1 MAFPIIK
8 HLEIP
13 EDLKQCGFS
22 AIRITGKSLIVNY
35 NNNNDNNN
43 NEHKPSSLED
53 EQSDSIV
60 IQYDQKD
67 LAKTEKA
74 IRKKLQEEKSIDS
87 KTVEVFAAR
96 LFDLLLKEAEREYA
110 AAKESAE
117 KERNE
122 KEQIIEE
129 TQKLREAA
137 GNISLEEWQNGLA
150 ERYQTLQN
158 VVQRNMPEIWT
169 GLEFE
174 LSVLRI
180 LNIEGCTLPF
190 IGILLGRPSSGK
202 TLIIYLLRKWYC
214 AYYTDNFTAKSFV
227 SHSTAVTSEEQLQQ
241 IDMLPKIINKLFLT
255 PELSPTFTAK
265 DEDLN
270 QLLGIITRIADG
282 QGLVTNSGAHGQRG
296 YDKNIMF
303 TWVGAAV
310 DIPYK
315 VYKILGNLGAKLY
328 FFRLPFE
335 DKTEEKLLNQCEE
348 DFDTKVKE
356 IQSTLFDYLK
366 WFDIGPNIQIDKSAN
381 NLPKI
386 KWDNKSDDKDAR
398 RYIARLAILLSRL
411 RCVAQTWKTE
421 DTQASE
427 YGYSVSQPE
436 DPSRANTLLYN
447 LARGHALLT
456 GSGRNYITKE
466 DIPIVIKTVL
476 STAQIERVSI
486 FDLLLANKGEL
497 TTSRITESL
506 NMSKPTALRTM
517 AEFKAIGLV
526 DNIEETIINGN
537 VVLQIILK
545 PEFAWFLSEEFQ
557 KLREEFVPM
566 DNKSYLKEG
575 NSKSGS
581 EDGGCKEKFLPYTCN
596 IQEEFFWK
604 IYDKLE
610 EEEEE
615 QQQKSS
621 NHDATTTTTTTMMEI
636 DKNTVSGTEL
646 KKRLVSSNKF
656 SVADAVLIIEEMVE
670 AGKLEKV
677 SFDTYRRRRIVTTT
691 TTTTKDN
698 PIYSKTEGNH
708 SDTGP

>member
-1 MAFPIIK
+1 MTFSEIK
-8 HLEIP
+8 YLEIP
-13 EDLKQCGFS
+13 EALKKHGFAS
-22 AIRITGKSLIVNY
+22 IYITGKSLVVYY
-35 NNNNDNNN
+35 NNNDQRCLESNNPIIIPFN
-43 NEHKPSSLED
+43 N
-53 EQSDSIV
+53 
-60 IQYDQKD
+60 KD
-67 LAKTEKA
+67 LTKTEKA
-74 IRKKLQEEKSIDS
+74 VRKKLAEDNNNVDNKAIEAFTVHLS
-87 KTVEVFAAR
+87 K
-96 LFDLLLKEAEREYA
+96 LLLDEAKKEYA
-110 AAKESAE
+110 AAKDASE
-117 KERNE
+117 KERSE
-122 KEQIIEE
+122 KDKIIQEI
-129 TQKLREAA
+129 QKDRAA
-137 GNISLEEWQNGLA
+137 ALLEMSQEDWRVKLN
-150 ERYQTLQN
+150 ERYQTLRN
-158 VVQRNMPEIWT
+158 IVQKNMPEIWS

-202 TLIIYLLRKWYC
+202 TLIIYLLKKWC
-214 AYYTDNFTAKSFV
+214 STYYTDNFTARSFV
-227 SHSTAVTSEEQLQQ
+227 SHSTAVSSEEQLQQ

-296 YDKNIMF
+296 YDQNIMF

-335 DKTEEKLLNQCEE
+335 DKTEDQLLAQVEE
-348 DFDTKVKE
+348 GNFNDKIKE
-356 IQSTLFDYLK
+356 IQNAVFDYLK
-366 WFDIGPNIQIDKSAN
+366 WFDIGPDLITDKATN

-398 RYIARLAILLSRL
+398 RYIVRLAILLSRL
-411 RCVAQTWKTE
+411 RCVAHTWKTE

-456 GSGRNYITKE
+456 GGGRNYITKE

-557 KLREEFVPM
+557 KLREEFVPI

-581 EDGGCKEKFLPYTCN
+581 EDEGCKEKSPLHTNN
-596 IQEEFFWK
+596 ILLSTLNNNNNDEDSNEEQKQEIFWK
-604 IYDKLE
+604 IYSDLE
-610 EEEEE
+610 NEELL
-615 QQQKSS
+615 KSS
-621 NHDATTTTTTTMMEI
+621 NVDNISITMQI
-636 DKNTVSGTEL
+636 DKNTISGTEL

-656 SVADAVLIIEEMVE
+656 FAGDAVSIIEEMVK
-670 AGKLEKV
+670 AGRLEKV
-677 SFDTYRRRRIVTTT
+677 SFDTYRRT
-691 TTTTKDN
+691 
-698 PIYSKTEGNH
+698 KTEKEK
-708 SDTGP
+708 

>member
-1 MAFPIIK
+1 MPQSRDASAAGRINPKMTLSEIK
-8 HLEIP
+8 YLEIP
-13 EDLKQCGFS
+13 EALKKHGFAS
-22 AIRITGKSLIVNY
+22 IYITGKSLVVYY
-35 NNNNDNNN
+35 NNNDERCLESNNPIIIPFN
-43 NEHKPSSLED
+43 N
-53 EQSDSIV
+53 
-60 IQYDQKD
+60 KD
-67 LAKTEKA
+67 LTKTDKA
-74 IRKKLQEEKSIDS
+74 VRKRLAEDYNIDN
-87 KTVEVFAAR
+87 KTIEIFAVS
-96 LFDLLLKEAEREYA
+96 LSNLLLKEAE
-110 AAKESAE
+110 KEHAVA
-117 KERNE
+117 
-122 KEQIIEE
+122 
-129 TQKLREAA
+129 REAA
-137 GNISLEEWQNGLA
+137 ENERREKDRILEEVQKCKESVGEISTDEWRNTLN
-150 ERYQTLQN
+150 EKYQTLKK
-158 VVQRNMPEIWT
+158 VVQENMPDIWS

-202 TLIIYLLRKWYC
+202 TLVIYLLKKWYST
-214 AYYTDNFTAKSFV
+214 YYTDNFTARSFV
-227 SHSTAVTSEEQLQQ
+227 SHSTAVSSEEQLQE

-265 DEDLN
+265 DEDLT

-282 QGLVTNSGAHGQRG
+282 QGWLSNSGAHGQRG
-296 YDKNIMF
+296 YDQNIMF

-315 VYKILGNLGAKLY
+315 VYRILGNLGAKLY
-328 FFRLPFE
+328 FFRLPF
-335 DKTEEKLLNQCEE
+335 DNKTEDDLLAQAEE
-348 DFDTKVKE
+348 EFASKIKE
-356 IQSTLFDYLK
+356 IQHALFDYLK
-366 WFDIGPNIQIDKSAN
+366 WFDIGPDLTIDKTTN
-381 NLPKI
+381 NLPKM
-386 KWDNKSDDKDAR
+386 KWDNKSDDINAR
-398 RYIARLAILLSRL
+398 RYIARLAILLSHL
-411 RCVAQTWKTE
+411 RCIAHTWKTE

-447 LARGHALLT
+447 LSRGHALLI
-456 GSGRNYITKE
+456 GRNYITKE

-526 DNIEETIINGN
+526 DNIEETIIDGN

-575 NSKSGS
+575 SNSKSGS
-581 EDGGCKEKFLPYTCN
+581 EDEGCKEKSPPHANN
-596 IQEEFFWK
+596 ILLSTLNNNNNDDDSNNDVKQQIFWK
-604 IYDKLE
+604 IYSDLE
-610 EEEEE
+610 NDELL
-615 QQQKSS
+615 KSS
-621 NHDATTTTTTTMMEI
+621 NVDNISITMQI
-636 DKNTVSGTEL
+636 DKNTISGTEL

-656 SVADAVLIIEEMVE
+656 SVGDAVLIIEEMVK
-670 AGKLEKV
+670 AGRLEKV
-677 SFDTYRRRRIVTTT
+677 SFDTYRRI
-691 TTTTKDN
+691 
-698 PIYSKTEGNH
+698 KTEKEK
-708 SDTGP
+708 